1 MKMKSNLILASKS
14 PRRQELLR
22 KIYKDEFVICNSK
35 FDETKL
41 KDTITDPVKLTEL
54 LAINKALAVSNEN
67 KDYFVLG
74 SDTVV
79 EIDGEILGKPQNA
92 ESTRVMLRKLFGKTH
107 HVMTSYAIVKNNEV
121 LFSETV
127 VSDLFIHKMS
137 DEELEAYIKTGSPF
151 DKAGGYGVQDVDFI
165 KTDKV
170 NEEDFHNI
178 MGFPIEHI
186 KIALKKLQII

>member
-1 MKMKSNLILASKS
+1 MKSNLILASKS

-41 KDTITDPVKLTEL
+41 KNTITDPVKLTEL

-92 ESTRVMLRKLFGKTH
+92 ENTRVMLRKLFNKTH

>member
-1 MKMKSNLILASKS
+1 MKSNLILASKS

-151 DKAGGYGVQDVDFI
+151 DKAGGYGVQDNDFI